1 VEVKCYYVYIV
12 ARKKNGTLYIGV
24 TSDLRQRVY
33 QHKCGMVP
41 GFTRHYGVHRLVYF
55 ETFCRIGDA
64 LTAEKRLKKWNR
76 RWKIRLIE
84 EHNPEWKDLCEDQA
98 QQNGFPPARE

>member
-1 VEVKCYYVYIV
+1 MKCYYVYIV
-12 ARKKNGTLYIGV
+12 ASKKNGTLYIGV